1 MSEYSITP
9 EGEAASQDNAEVDVV
24 KLERLMQDMKSKQ
37 NLPFAIAA
45 GLIASVIAAFIW
57 ATVTY
62 ITNYQIGFMA
72 IGVGF
77 LVGYAVNFFGKGLTV
92 TFGIVGAVFSLIGCL
107 LGNLLMTIIAA
118 SRLED
123 SSTAMVMT
131 VLLTSPGIIL
141 EIMKETFSPIDL
153 LFYAIAVYE
162 GYRFSIRQISEEE
175 LASVQK
181 TPISTEPISTE
192 PEK

>member
-1 MSEYSITP
+1 MSQYSVTP
-9 EGEAASQDNAEVDVV
+9 ESEAPSQNNAEVDAV
-24 KLERLMQDMKSKQ
+24 KLERLMQDIKSKQ
-37 NLPFAIAA
+37 NLPFAIAS

-57 ATVTY
+57 AIITY

-77 LVGYAVNFFGKGLTV
+77 LVGYAVNFFGKGMT
-92 TFGIVGAVFSLIGCL
+92 TIFGIVGAFFSLFGCL

-123 SSTAMVMT
+123 SSTSLVLTA
-131 VLLTSPGIIL
+131 LLTSPGIIL
-141 EIMKETFSPIDL
+141 EVMKETFSPIDL
-153 LFYAIAVYE
+153 LFYAIAIYQ
-162 GYRFSIRQISEEE
+162 GYRISIRQISEEE
-175 LASVQK
+175 LASVRKSPVEAQ
-181 TPISTEPISTE
+181 PLQPE